1 MCQNLHRHRGND
13 VTKASRRRDQ
23 YFAGKILGKSRPSP
37 RFFYNFLSQL
47 LDARF
52 SENFKPTYSRGSLPQ
67 PGNLDQYSALFI
79 WKHKWTKLVDGAK
92 IPLVNKLNQT
102 YTTVSLETCRYILN
116 TTSMLWL
123 HVDETTNSFF
133 FTFLQVVLF
142 WLCLTVVTRLKMA
155 FHTVGVQEKI
165 CVIQPGQIIASS
177 LYLTF
182 F

>member
-1 MCQNLHRHRGND
+1 MYVL
-13 VTKASRRRDQ
+13 
-23 YFAGKILGKSRPSP
+23 
-37 RFFYNFLSQL
+37 
-47 LDARF
+47 
-52 SENFKPTYSRGSLPQ
+52 
-67 PGNLDQYSALFI
+67 
-79 WKHKWTKLVDGAK
+79 
-92 IPLVNKLNQT
+92 
-102 YTTVSLETCRYILN
+102 
-116 TTSMLWL
+116 LWL
-123 HVDETTNSFF
+123 QTFETTNF